1 MVRAVAAAAKD
12 LREVRG
18 KLEDLGKQIN
28 DKVAQIQRAVGALW
42 AGIERGPD
50 GPEANSPS
58 EEFGAPEGTLGDA
71 EALEVQLY
79 ELQKERNELKS
90 QEYKLIR
97 QMRAARVAMH
107 QVPFEALM
115 LVVKSEK
122 LVEEEYE
129 AYEAAKAEMRR
140 REMRCL
146 AIRHILGGKYWM
158 PHKDRKYG
166 VYDWFDSA
174 APEVRNEPV
183 VEIARFAFSADDAK
197 TIGKAVCGLLGRPD
211 RDGSDVAL
219 TELCGL
225 SAKHGPWFVS
235 REDYQKLMVESK
247 ANVDLLFG
255 TSLKAKLRSVDPEHW
270 DFWADSEDS
279 ADSAGREGRDAKS
292 ARLTEPT
299 GSGV

>member
-1 MVRAVAAAAKD
+1 
-12 LREVRG
+12 
-18 KLEDLGKQIN
+18 
-28 DKVAQIQRAVGALW
+28 
-42 AGIERGPD
+42 
-50 GPEANSPS
+50 
-58 EEFGAPEGTLGDA
+58 
-71 EALEVQLY
+71 
-79 ELQKERNELKS
+79 
-90 QEYKLIR
+90 
-97 QMRAARVAMH
+97 MH

-115 LVVKSEK
+115 LVVQSEK

-140 REMRCL
+140 RGMLCL

-174 APEVRNEPV
+174 AEDVRNETV
-183 VEIARFAFSADDAK
+183 VDIASFAFSEEDAK
-197 TIGKAVCGLLGRPD
+197 TIAAVVCGLLGRPD

-225 SAKHGPWFVS
+225 SAKHRPWFVS
-235 REDYQKLMVESK
+235 REDYQKLMVTNKE
-247 ANVDLLFG
+247 NVDAIIG
-255 TSLKAKLRSVDPEHW
+255 TKLKEKLRSVGPEHW
-270 DFWADSEDS
+270 DFWEDSADSEDS
-279 ADSAGREGRDAKS
+279 EGREGREAKS

>member
-42 AGIERGPD
+42 AGIERGP
-50 GPEANSPS
+50 SPG

-97 QMRAARVAMH
+97 QLRAARLETRK
-107 QVPFEALM
+107 VPFEELM
-115 LVVKSEK
+115 RVVKSEK

-146 AIRHILGGKYWM
+146 AIRHILGGRYWM
-158 PHKDRKYG
+158 PHKGRKYC

-183 VEIARFAFSADDAK
+183 VEIARFAFSEEDAK
-197 TIGKAVCGLLGRPD
+197 TIGAAVCGLLGRPD

-279 ADSAGREGRDAKS
+279 ADPAGREGREAKS
-292 ARLTEPT
+292 ARAH
-299 GSGV
+299 